1 MAAKDYTC
9 GKCNA
14 KTARGAKRCSNTSCR
29 TELAFCSYCKDVVPY
44 ELDGGNGGGA
54 VRRDM
59 YLCGRCG
66 ERVLKCRTWLMGGSC
81 NGLARAGDK
90 WHRQLCD
97 DCKTG
102 ATEFAKRV
110 GVLALGSALG
120 SVLRRK

>member
-1 MAAKDYTC
+1 MSAKDYTC
-9 GKCNA
+9 SKCGA
-14 KTARGAKRCSNTSCR
+14 KTARGAKRCSNPDCR
-29 TELAFCSYCKDVVPY
+29 VELAFCSFCKDVVPY
-44 ELDGGNGGGA
+44 ELADEGA
-54 VRRDM
+54 SLGRRATFR
-59 YLCGRCG
+59 CGKCG
-66 ERVLKCRTWLMGGSC
+66 ERVLKCRTWIMGGSC